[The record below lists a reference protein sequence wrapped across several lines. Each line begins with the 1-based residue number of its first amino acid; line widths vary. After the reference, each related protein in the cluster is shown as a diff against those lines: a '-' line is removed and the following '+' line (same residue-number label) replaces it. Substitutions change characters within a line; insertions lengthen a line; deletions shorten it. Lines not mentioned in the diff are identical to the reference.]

1 MKQRSKRI
9 RDKETPSPPGHTSKK
24 ANTKSSKMSPSPK
37 STTPNSADRT
47 ISTEKTPEKVT
58 PPKSP
63 SASATSPLQSPVAN
77 LSTKDG
83 AGWSNDQDNRPKP
96 IRHKF
101 SDLKA
106 LECQVYTD
114 SINHLSKVI
123 NDEVDHPPAPRS
135 HEDMLRV
142 ITNIICAR
150 PGEMLLLLNTSLR
163 KSLLEQLVFNK
174 KALWEVETATRFFSE
189 DNLTRFVKENTEIFA
204 TLIRESADIT
214 SSQDSELKNVLHANS
229 LEIASN
235 ILRLAADLL
244 KKKKSTMK
252 TSWLSVTLYV
262 PWSPKRTSLYSLRA
276 TSGT

>member
-1 MKQRSKRI
+1 MKKRISKRS
-9 RDKETPSPPGHTSKK
+9 RNKGSPSPKDHPSKK
-24 ANTKSSKMSPSPK
+24 ANTKGHKMPTSPK
-37 STTPNSADRT
+37 PTTPGSADKT
-47 ISTEKTPEKVT
+47 ISIEKTPVKDT
-58 PPKSP
+58 PTKSP
-63 SASATSPLQSPVAN
+63 ATPDTSPLKSPVVN
-77 LSTKDG
+77 LSNKDG

-101 SDLKA
+101 SDLKN

-123 NDEVDHPPAPRS
+123 DHPPAARS
-135 HEDMLRV
+135 HEDRLRV

-189 DNLTRFVKENTEIFA
+189 DNLTRFVKENTETFA
-204 TLIRESADIT
+204 TLIRETAFIT
-214 SSQDSELKNVLHANS
+214 SSQDSELKSVLHANS
-229 LEIASN
+229 IEIAST

-244 KKKKSTMK
+244 KKKG
-252 TSWLSVTLYV
+252 
-262 PWSPKRTSLYSLRA
+262 A
-276 TSGT
+276 